1 MRPQRF
7 GAVTVQ
13 KVAELPSLAL
23 DRNWLIGNAT
33 AEGVEEERSWLGLE
47 FIEPASGRLLI
58 SVHSFL
64 VRTPRLTVLVDTCC
78 GSGRDRGPESPF
90 DRLSTGYLDELE
102 RAGVRPEQ
110 VDLVFCTHLHV
121 DHVGWNVLERDGR
134 FTPTFPN
141 ARYLFNRED
150 FEHRLDYDR
159 RGKGSFATRTAFR
172 ECVLPL
178 AEAGLVDFV
187 DPHACIEQDLD
198 HDLTLAPLPG
208 HCPGHTG
215 LRIRGDGREA
225 LITGD
230 AIHHPVQL
238 PRPDWYCAADVD
250 PQASSK
256 TRRDL
261 IERYTDTDHMLLTG
275 HFAGPTAGRIV
286 SQKGLIRFAFAD

>member
-7 GAVTVQ
+7 GFVTIQ

-33 AEGVEEERSWLGLE
+33 AEEVEQERSWLGHE
-47 FIEPASGRLLI
+47 FIEPVSGRLLI

-78 GSGRDRGPESPF
+78 GNGRDRGPESPF

-102 RAGVRPEQ
+102 RAGVTPEE
-110 VDLVFCTHLHV
+110 VDLVFWTHLHV
-121 DHVGWNVLERDGR
+121 DHVGWNVFERRGR
-134 FTPTFPN
+134 FTPTFPS

-159 RGKGSFATRTAFR
+159 RELGSFATCVAFR

-187 DPHACIEQDLD
+187 DPHACIEQELD
-198 HDLTLAPLPG
+198 HDLHSR
-208 HCPGHTG
+208 HC
-215 LRIRGDGREA
+215 LDIARVI
-225 LITGD
+225 
-230 AIHHPVQL
+230 PVSGFGATAA
-238 PRPDWYCAADVD
+238 RP
-250 PQASSK
+250 
-256 TRRDL
+256 
-261 IERYTDTDHMLLTG
+261 
-275 HFAGPTAGRIV
+275 
-286 SQKGLIRFAFAD
+286 

>member
-33 AEGVEEERSWLGLE
+33 AEGVEEERSWLGPE

-78 GSGRDRGPESPF
+78 GNGRDRGPESPF

-102 RAGVRPEQ
+102 RAGVTPEE

-121 DHVGWNVLERDGR
+121 DHVGWNVFERGGR

-150 FEHRLDYDR
+150 FEHRLDYNR
-159 RGKGSFATRTAFR
+159 RELGSFATRVAFR

-187 DPHACIEQDLD
+187 DPHACIEQELD

-215 LRIRGDGREA
+215 LRIRGG
-225 LITGD
+225 
-230 AIHHPVQL
+230 
-238 PRPDWYCAADVD
+238 AAK
-250 PQASSK
+250 P
-256 TRRDL
+256 
-261 IERYTDTDHMLLTG
+261 
-275 HFAGPTAGRIV
+275 
-286 SQKGLIRFAFAD
+286 

>member
-33 AEGVEEERSWLGLE
+33 AEGVEEERSWLGPE

-134 FTPTFPN
+134 QLFPTPATCSI
-141 ARYLFNRED
+141 ARTSSTGSIMTAV
-150 FEHRLDYDR
+150 
-159 RGKGSFATRTAFR
+159 GKAVSRHARPFAN
-172 ECVLPL
+172 V
-178 AEAGLVDFV
+178 
-187 DPHACIEQDLD
+187 
-198 HDLTLAPLPG
+198 
-208 HCPGHTG
+208 
-215 LRIRGDGREA
+215 
-225 LITGD
+225 
-230 AIHHPVQL
+230 
-238 PRPDWYCAADVD
+238 
-250 PQASSK
+250 SS
-256 TRRDL
+256 R
-261 IERYTDTDHMLLTG
+261 
-275 HFAGPTAGRIV
+275 
-286 SQKGLIRFAFAD
+286 